1 LDRFGVIQSP
11 GQTTE
16 NGSRHTDFILIYQLL
31 MYYAPSMKF
40 LLVTLGS
47 IGDLFPFLAVGEAL
61 RQRGHTVVIASNAG
75 YGALVAMTGFEFAA
89 IWERSQ
95 QSLDGII
102 AHDPVRAWAAVREE
116 MFVPATGAARDFIAH
131 HARSGPCTVL
141 ASWTAFGARLA
152 HAELD
157 VPLCTVYLSP
167 GAVREDDDFKA
178 DGATYRNIGFF
189 SDWFGDPPAGVEPA
203 GFAMLDDALVPP
215 LPAELEN
222 FLGRDAPPVVFTPG
236 SFMRGADIFF
246 RESLAACEALNL
258 RAIFLTPYRE
268 QLPASLPASVLHF
281 KYVSLQRLAP
291 RSAALVHHGGI
302 GTCAQG
308 LRAGIPQLVTP
319 VFFDQPDNAARLA
332 ALGVSDGISAGAYG
346 KDEAA
351 AKLQML
357 MRSHMVK
364 QNCSRIRARFDAQ
377 EPLRRICDI
386 AETLA

>member
-1 LDRFGVIQSP
+1 LDRLGVIQSP
-11 GQTTE
+11 GPAAE
-16 NGSRHTDFILIYQLL
+16 NGSLNTAFILIYQLL
-31 MYYAPSMKF
+31 IYYNPAMKF

-75 YGALVAMTGFEFAA
+75 YGALVKMAGFEFAA

-95 QSLDGII
+95 QSLDAII
-102 AHDPVRAWAAVREE
+102 AHDPQQAWAAVREQ
-116 MFVPATGAARDFIAH
+116 MFVPATAPARDFIAH
-131 HARSGPCTVL
+131 HARGGPCVVL

-152 HAELD
+152 HTELG
-157 VPLCTVYLSP
+157 VPLGTVYLSP
-167 GAVREDDDFKA
+167 GAAHEDNGYEV
-178 DGATYRNIGFF
+178 DGATHRNIGFF
-189 SDWFGDPPAGVEPA
+189 PAWFGDPPAGVDPA
-203 GFAMLDDALVPP
+203 GFAMLDDALVPA

-222 FLGRDAPPVVFTPG
+222 FLGQGAPPLVFTPG
-236 SFMRGADIFF
+236 SFMRGAGVFF
-246 RESLAACEALNL
+246 RESLSACEALNL
-258 RAIFLTPYRE
+258 RAVFLTPYRE
-268 QLPASLPASVLHF
+268 QLPSSLPATVLHF

-332 ALGVSDGISAGAYG
+332 GLGVSGSISAGAYS
-346 KDEAA
+346 KAETV

-357 MRSHMVK
+357 MGSQPVK
-364 QNCSRIRARFDAQ
+364 QNCSQMRAQFGAQ

>member
-1 LDRFGVIQSP
+1 
-11 GQTTE
+11 
-16 NGSRHTDFILIYQLL
+16 
-31 MYYAPSMKF
+31 MKF

-357 MRSHMVK
+357 ICSDLVK
-364 QNCSRIRARFDAQ
+364 QNCSRIHARFDAQ
-377 EPLRRICDI
+377 EPLRRIC
-386 AETLA
+386 

>member
-1 LDRFGVIQSP
+1 
-11 GQTTE
+11 
-16 NGSRHTDFILIYQLL
+16 
-31 MYYAPSMKF
+31 MKF

-75 YGALVAMTGFEFAA
+75 YGALVKMAGFEFAA

-95 QSLDGII
+95 HSLDAII
-102 AHDPVRAWAAVREE
+102 AHDPLRAWAVVHEE
-116 MFVPATGAARDFIAH
+116 MFVPATAPARDFIAH
-131 HARSGPCTVL
+131 HACGEPCVVL

-152 HAELD
+152 HAELG
-157 VPLCTVYLSP
+157 VPLGTVYLSP
-167 GAVREDDDFKA
+167 GAVREDNGYKA
-178 DGATYRNIGFF
+178 DNAIHRNIGFF
-189 SDWFGDPPAGVEPA
+189 PTWFGDPPAGVEPA
-203 GFAMLDDALVPP
+203 GFAILDDALVPA

-222 FLGRDAPPVVFTPG
+222 FLRHGAPPVVFTPG
-236 SFMRGADIFF
+236 SFMRGADVFF

-268 QLPASLPASVLHF
+268 QLPARLPASVLHF

-332 ALGVSDGISAGAYG
+332 ALGVSGSIAAGAYG
-346 KDEAA
+346 KEEVI

-357 MRSHMVK
+357 MGSQPVK
-364 QNCSRIRARFDAQ
+364 QSCLRSRAQFETQ

-386 AETLA
+386 AESVA